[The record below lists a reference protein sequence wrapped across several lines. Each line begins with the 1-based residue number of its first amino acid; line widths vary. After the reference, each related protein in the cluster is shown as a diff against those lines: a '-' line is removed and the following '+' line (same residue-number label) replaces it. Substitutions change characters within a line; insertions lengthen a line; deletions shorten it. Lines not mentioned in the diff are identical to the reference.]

1 MFDLVMSAIL
11 EYVDEAVDIAL
22 DIGIRIR
29 YGIPNICLGSEID
42 DDIEEPPLANS
53 FLKILF

>member
-29 YGIPNICLGSEID
+29 YGIPNTCLGSEID
-42 DDIEEPPLANS
+42 NDIEAAVGEQLS
-53 FLKILF
+53 